1 MTASARPRRKPMRAA
16 ELILAA
22 AAALWIAPAL
32 AQSQQAP
39 IGTVTHLSG
48 VLVARQPDGGTRLLG
63 VKSAIAEG
71 ETLVTEQATYARV
84 KFSDDGEV
92 VLRPSS
98 QLKIESYQ
106 YRNAEPQR
114 DNVLLSLLKGGL
126 RSVTGLI
133 GKRSRDNVKFSTS
146 TSTIGI
152 RGTHFGML
160 LCQNDCASIPTPS
173 GTPENGLHVDVVDGA
188 ITLTNKAGQQVLT
201 AGQFGFVRD
210 ANTAPVIVP
219 PGRGIQV
226 TMPPSIS
233 RNAGGGKTI
242 GTSSNFECPVM

>member
-1 MTASARPRRKPMRAA
+1 MRVAK
-16 ELILAA
+16 LILAA
-22 AAALWIAPAL
+22 TVALAAAPAL
-32 AQSQQAP
+32 AQSEPPP

-48 VLVARQPDGGTRLLG
+48 VLVAKKADGATRFLG
-63 VKSAIAEG
+63 VKSSVAEG
-71 ETLVTEQATYARV
+71 EMLVTEQATYARV
-84 KFSDDGEV
+84 KFADDAEV

-106 YRNAEPQR
+106 YQNSQPER
-114 DNVLLSLLKGGL
+114 DSVLLSLLKGGL

-133 GKRSRDNVKFSTS
+133 GRRSRNNVKFSTS

-160 LCQNDCASIPTPS
+160 LCQSDCASIPTPS
-173 GTPENGLHVDVVDGA
+173 GPPENGLHVDVVDGS
-188 ITLTNKAGQQVLT
+188 ITLTNNAGQQVLI

-210 ANTAPVIVP
+210 ANTAPVLVP

-233 RNAGGGKTI
+233 RNAGGGKAI
-242 GTSSNFECPVM
+242 GSSSNFECPVM

>member
-1 MTASARPRRKPMRAA
+1 MRAA
-16 ELILAA
+16 SLIFAGFAA
-22 AAALWIAPAL
+22 AWVAPAA
-32 AQSQQAP
+32 AQSSQ

-48 VLVARQPDGGTRLLG
+48 VLVAKKADGATRLLG
-63 VKSAIAEG
+63 VQSAVAEG
-71 ETLVTEQATYARV
+71 ETLITEQATYARV
-84 KFSDDGEV
+84 KFADDAEL

-98 QLKIESYQ
+98 QLKIESY
-106 YRNAEPQR
+106 RFANAQPEK
-114 DNVLLSLLKGGL
+114 DSMLLSLLKGGL

-152 RGTHFGML
+152 RGTNFGML
-160 LCQNDCASIPTPS
+160 LCQNDCGSIPTPS
-173 GTPENGLHVDVVDGA
+173 GPPDNGLHVDVSDGS
-188 ITLTNKAGQQVLT
+188 ITLTNNAGQQVLT

-233 RNAGGGKTI
+233 RNAGSGKAL
-242 GTSSNFECPVM
+242 GSSSNFECPVM

>member
-1 MTASARPRRKPMRAA
+1 MRAA
-16 ELILAA
+16 EWVFAA
-22 AAALWIAPAL
+22 TAALWVAAAS
-32 AQSQQAP
+32 AQTEPST

-48 VLVARQPDGGTRLLG
+48 VLVAKKADGGTRLLG
-63 VKSAIAEG
+63 VKSEIAEG

-84 KFSDDGEV
+84 KFADDAEL

-98 QLKIESYQ
+98 QIKIESYRFTSAQ
-106 YRNAEPQR
+106 PEK
-114 DNVLLSLLKGGL
+114 DSVLLSLLKGGL

-133 GKRSRDNVKFSTS
+133 GKRSRDNVRFSTS

-160 LCQNDCASIPTPS
+160 LCQNDCASIPTSS
-173 GTPENGLHVDVVDGA
+173 GAPENGLHVDVVDGA
-188 ITLTNKAGQQVLT
+188 ITITNKAGQQVLT
-201 AGQFGFVRD
+201 AGQFGYVRD
-210 ANTAPVIVP
+210 ATTAPVIVP

-233 RNAGGGKTI
+233 RNAGSGKAI
-242 GTSSNFECPVM
+242 GSSSNFECPVM

>member
-1 MTASARPRRKPMRAA
+1 MRAA
-16 ELILAA
+16 ELIFAA
-22 AAALWIAPAL
+22 TAALWIATAS
-32 AQSQQAP
+32 AQSGP
-39 IGTVTHLSG
+39 PGIGTVTHLSG
-48 VLVARQPDGGTRLLG
+48 VLVAKKPDGGSRLLG
-63 VKSAIAEG
+63 VKSEIAEG

-84 KFSDDGEV
+84 KFADDAEL

-98 QLKIESYQ
+98 QMKIESYRFASAQ
-106 YRNAEPQR
+106 PEK
-114 DNVLLSLLKGGL
+114 DSVLLSLLKGGL

-160 LCQNDCASIPTPS
+160 LCQNDCASIPTSS

-188 ITLTNKAGQQVLT
+188 ITLTNQAGQQVLI
-201 AGQFGFVRD
+201 AGQFGYVRD

-219 PGRGIQV
+219 PARGIQV
-226 TMPPSIS
+226 TMPPAIS
-233 RNAGGGKTI
+233 RNAGSGKAI
-242 GTSSNFECPVM
+242 GSASSFECPVM

>member
-1 MTASARPRRKPMRAA
+1 MRAA
-16 ELILAA
+16 NVIFAAFAA
-22 AAALWIAPAL
+22 AWVAPAP
-32 AQSQQAP
+32 AQSDTSR

-48 VLVARQPDGGTRLLG
+48 VLVARQADGGARLLG
-63 VKSAIAEG
+63 VQSAVAEG
-71 ETLVTEQATYARV
+71 ETLITEQATYARV
-84 KFSDDGEV
+84 KFADDGEL
-92 VLRPSS
+92 VLRPST
-98 QLKIESYQ
+98 QLKIESYR
-106 YRNAEPQR
+106 YANAQPEK

-233 RNAGGGKTI
+233 RNAGSGKSL
-242 GTSSNFECPVM
+242 GSSSNFECPVM

>member
-1 MTASARPRRKPMRAA
+1 MRAA
-16 ELILAA
+16 SLILAA
-22 AAALWIAPAL
+22 TAALLAAPAL
-32 AQSQQAP
+32 AQSGPAAV
-39 IGTVTHLSG
+39 GTVTHLSG
-48 VLVARQPDGGTRLLG
+48 VLVAKKADGGTRLLG
-63 VKSAIAEG
+63 VKSAVAEG
-71 ETLVTEQATYARV
+71 ETLITEQATYARV

-106 YRNAEPQR
+106 YQDARPDR

-133 GKRSRDNVKFSTS
+133 GRRNRDNVKFGTS

-160 LCQNDCASIPTPS
+160 LCQGDCAAIPTPS
-173 GTPENGLHVDVVDGA
+173 GPPENGLHVDVVDGA
-188 ITLTNKAGQQVLT
+188 VTITNKAGQQVLI

-233 RNAGGGKTI
+233 RNAGSGKAIGG
-242 GTSSNFECPVM
+242 SSSFECPVM

>member
-1 MTASARPRRKPMRAA
+1 MRAA
-16 ELILAA
+16 ELLLAVTV
-22 AAALWIAPAL
+22 ALGAAPAL
-32 AQSQQAP
+32 AQGDSAR

-48 VLVARQPDGGTRLLG
+48 VLVAKKADGATRLLG
-63 VKSAIAEG
+63 VQSAVAEG
-71 ETLVTEQATYARV
+71 ETLITEQATYARV
-84 KFSDDGEV
+84 KFADDGEV

-106 YRNAEPQR
+106 YRSAEPQR
-114 DNVLLSLLKGGL
+114 DNVLLSLIKGGL

-133 GKRSRDNVKFSTS
+133 GRRSRDNVKFSTS

-160 LCQNDCASIPTPS
+160 LCQNDCASIPTAS
-173 GTPENGLHVDVVDGA
+173 GPPENGLHVDVVDGA
-188 ITLTNKAGQQVLT
+188 ITLTNKAGQQVLI

-210 ANTAPVIVP
+210 ANTAPVLVP
-219 PGRGIQV
+219 PGRGIQM

-233 RNAGGGKTI
+233 RNAGGGKAI
-242 GTSSNFECPVM
+242 GSSSNFECPVM

>member
-1 MTASARPRRKPMRAA
+1 MRAA
-16 ELILAA
+16 ELLVCALAA
-22 AAALWIAPAL
+22 LLAAPAFG
-32 AQSQQAP
+32 QTEPSQV
-39 IGTVTHLSG
+39 GTVTHLSG
-48 VLVARQPDGGTRLLG
+48 VLVARQADGTTRLLG
-63 VKSAIAEG
+63 VKSAVAEG
-71 ETLVTEQATYARV
+71 ETLLTEQATYARV
-84 KFSDDGEV
+84 KFADDGEV

-98 QLKIESYQ
+98 QLKIESYRYQ
-106 YRNAEPQR
+106 NAQPEK
-114 DNVLLSLLKGGL
+114 DSVLMSLLKGGL

-173 GTPENGLHVDVVDGA
+173 GTPENGLHVDVVDGS
-188 ITLTNKAGQQVLT
+188 ITLTNKAGQQVLI

-226 TMPPSIS
+226 TMPQSIS
-233 RNAGGGKTI
+233 RNAGSGKAIGG
-242 GTSSNFECPVM
+242 SSNFECPVM